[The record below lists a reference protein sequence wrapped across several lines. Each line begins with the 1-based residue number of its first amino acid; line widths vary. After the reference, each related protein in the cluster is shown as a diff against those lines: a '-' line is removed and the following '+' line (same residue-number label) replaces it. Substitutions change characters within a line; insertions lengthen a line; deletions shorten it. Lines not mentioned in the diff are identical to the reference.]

1 MRLVGLD
8 LGRSRIGVAVSDPS
22 GTLATPWRSVNGR
35 GSDREI
41 TERLLELFR
50 ALEREDSAL
59 VGIVL
64 GLPCH
69 LDGRPHEDGG
79 RVKALARA
87 LKRRTGLPVS
97 LQDERL
103 TSVEAEQRLA
113 QRIGDW
119 RKRKKL
125 LDAAS
130 AAIILQE
137 YLDAHPPQGQGLQ
150 SEAEEI

>member
-1 MRLVGLD
+1 M
-8 LGRSRIGVAVSDPS
+8 
-22 GTLATPWRSVNGR
+22 
-35 GSDREI
+35 
-41 TERLLELFR
+41 ELFK
-50 ALEREDSAL
+50 ALEREDDGL

-69 LDGRPHEDGG
+69 LDGRPHEDGE

-87 LKRRTGLPVS
+87 LNRRTGLPVS

-103 TSVEAEQRLA
+103 TTIEAEQRLA

-119 RKRKKL
+119 RKRKTL
-125 LDAAS
+125 LDAAA

-137 YLDAHPPQGQGLQ
+137 YLDAQPPQGLGLL
-150 SEAEEI
+150 SETEEV

>member
-1 MRLVGLD
+1 MGLD

-22 GTLATPWRSVNGR
+22 GTLATPLRSVNGR
-35 GSDREI
+35 GSNREI
-41 TERLLELFR
+41 MERLLELFG
-50 ALEREDSAL
+50 ALESEDSAL

-69 LDGRPHEDGG
+69 LDGRPHEDAG

-87 LKRRTGLPVS
+87 LKRRTGLPVC

-103 TSVEAEQRLA
+103 TSIEAEQRLA

-119 RKRKKL
+119 RKRKTL
-125 LDAAS
+125 LDAAA

-137 YLDAHPPQGQGLQ
+137 YLDTHPPQSLSLQ
-150 SEAEEI
+150 SEVEEV